1 MTEKKFQ
8 NFFQAFLTHAKS
20 LILLSTAPCI
30 AKGQFVEVRMNSAF
44 WLVKPRLHTK
54 LSTEFV
60 DSEKRP
66 FATVI

>member
-1 MTEKKFQ
+1 MTEKKIKI
-8 NFFQAFLTHAKS
+8 FFQAKRILAKS
-20 LILLSTAPCI
+20 LILLSLAPCI

-60 DSEKRP
+60 DSEKMP

>member
-1 MTEKKFQ
+1 MTEKKIKI
-8 NFFQAFLTHAKS
+8 FFQAKLILAKS
-20 LILLSTAPCI
+20 LILLSLTPCI
-30 AKGQFVEVRMNSAF
+30 ANGQFVEVRMNSAF

-60 DSEKRP
+60 DSKKMP

>member
-1 MTEKKFQ
+1 MTEKKFKI
-8 NFFQAFLTHAKS
+8 FFQGKQRLAKP
-20 LILLSTAPCI
+20 LILLSLASCI
-30 AKGQFVEVRMNSAF
+30 AKGQFVEARMNSAF

-60 DSEKRP
+60 DSEKMP